1 MSKNR
6 HQVKHP
12 GVTATTIG
20 LSPPPSPPPSIRKP
34 VKFHDEPPK
43 ETPKVSPRYEI
54 KDTFHVVNEK
64 PVSRVE
70 TLPRIEPPKENK
82 DHLIKQEPAGHIV
95 LKLKEPEKPKPKP
108 KSKPPQKERIKRTVY
123 YSSEDE
129 ETAETKKVY
138 SNVSDIQFA

>member
-20 LSPPPSPPPSIRKP
+20 LSPPPSPPPSVRKP
-34 VKFHDEPPK
+34 VKLYEEPPREPPK
-43 ETPKVSPRYEI
+43 EPPRYEI
-54 KDTFHVVNEK
+54 KETIHTK

-70 TLPRIEPPKENK
+70 PLPRIEPVKENK
-82 DHLIKQEPAGHIV
+82 DHLIKQEPAGHFV
-95 LKLKEPEKPKPKP
+95 LKSERMKKLKGPK
-108 KSKPPQKERIKRTVY
+108 KERIKRTVY

-129 ETAETKKVY
+129 ETAGTKKVY
-138 SNVSDIQFA
+138 SNVSISFFEDEFK